1 MSSADIE
8 TVTKMLE
15 SLPESAQAQVVI
27 HLREY
32 IANLRDEIEWNATFK
47 KTESKLVEAAR
58 RARQE
63 VSEGKAEPMDYEKL

>member
-1 MSSADIE
+1 MSSEDIE

-15 SLPESAQAQVVI
+15 SLPESAQEQVVE

-32 IANLRDEIEWNATFK
+32 IANLRDEIEWNISFK
-47 KTESKLVEAAR
+47 KTELQLVEAAR

-63 VSEGKAEPMDYEKL
+63 VAEGKAEPMDYDQL

>member
-15 SLPESAQAQVVI
+15 SLPEAAQEQVVI

-32 IANLRDEIEWNATFK
+32 IANLRDEVEWSASFK

-63 VSEGKAEPMDYEKL
+63 LAEGKAEPMDYEKL

>member
-15 SLPESAQAQVVI
+15 SLPESAQEQVVV

-32 IANLRDEIEWNATFK
+32 IANLRDDIEWNASFK
-47 KTESKLVEAAR
+47 KTELKLVEAAR

-63 VSEGKAEPMDYEKL
+63 IAEGKAEPMDYEKL